1 MALPKINNLSSEFE
15 VRKPDEDKKIK
26 LEIEK
31 LGKSIQ
37 ESSSLGLKAA
47 TQSVIGNV
55 PAMIKEIT
63 DELKSGPVD
72 NFAIAINKLVKLTNE
87 LGIDLREYNKDLADT
102 VDRFNNR
109 QMKLEDKLADFRE
122 KGLKAEIRGNEVVLL
137 TQREVFALQQ
147 EYKQNEKDITSKTL
161 ERVQLQKALDEAD
174 KKGADQRVIAQ
185 KDIEQNEKEIA
196 KLKEKNEKIEKKTG
210 MSADTGRGDQGFSK
224 FQELKEAFM
233 VIPDTIGEAMT
244 SFASAGKGVFK
255 GFTSLFQ
262 AGGLKKAFKGLVNF
276 FKTARVMIAAAFLL
290 VVSAMV

>member
-137 TQREVFALQQ
+137 TQRL
-147 EYKQNEKDITSKTL
+147 
-161 ERVQLQKALDEAD
+161 
-174 KKGADQRVIAQ
+174 
-185 KDIEQNEKEIA
+185 
-196 KLKEKNEKIEKKTG
+196 
-210 MSADTGRGDQGFSK
+210 
-224 FQELKEAFM
+224 
-233 VIPDTIGEAMT
+233 
-244 SFASAGKGVFK
+244 
-255 GFTSLFQ
+255 SL
-262 AGGLKKAFKGLVNF
+262 
-276 FKTARVMIAAAFLL
+276 IHI
-290 VVSAMV
+290 

>member
-109 QMKLEDKLADFRE
+109 
-122 KGLKAEIRGNEVVLL
+122 
-137 TQREVFALQQ
+137 
-147 EYKQNEKDITSKTL
+147 
-161 ERVQLQKALDEAD
+161 
-174 KKGADQRVIAQ
+174 
-185 KDIEQNEKEIA
+185 
-196 KLKEKNEKIEKKTG
+196 
-210 MSADTGRGDQGFSK
+210 
-224 FQELKEAFM
+224 
-233 VIPDTIGEAMT
+233 
-244 SFASAGKGVFK
+244 
-255 GFTSLFQ
+255 LFI
-262 AGGLKKAFKGLVNF
+262 KW
-276 FKTARVMIAAAFLL
+276 I
-290 VVSAMV
+290 